1 MGGQRWSLGTACST
15 AHSSS
20 SPATAGTTCRRARE
34 RGEQRSDPSGGACP
48 CASGSRRRSGC
59 APPPRGRRRHPARHA
74 PPDLPR
80 DPRARAPSASA
91 CGGLTGGLGGLTG
104 AAWAIRTGPGLLGC
118 GLTLATPDPNIGVVL
133 VGRRADRG
141 NMSGIGV
148 LGIDNVLFDVGDL
161 EAARR
166 FYGELLGLE
175 EKFAFPRVGL
185 VCFRLGDEEPGLLV
199 RASGAE
205 PE

>member
-1 MGGQRWSLGTACST
+1 
-15 AHSSS
+15 
-20 SPATAGTTCRRARE
+20 
-34 RGEQRSDPSGGACP
+34 
-48 CASGSRRRSGC
+48 
-59 APPPRGRRRHPARHA
+59 
-74 PPDLPR
+74 
-80 DPRARAPSASA
+80 
-91 CGGLTGGLGGLTG
+91 
-104 AAWAIRTGPGLLGC
+104 
-118 GLTLATPDPNIGVVL
+118 LTLATTDPNIGVVL

-175 EKFAFPRVGL
+175 EKFAFPRIGL

-205 PE
+205 PGAPRPSPRLWLEVPNARAAAAMLGDAGVGLLDEPRELRTGWVVELADPWGNVIGLADYLNDPARARPAPNGQ